1 MTGKKKSVELLAP
14 AGNFDSLI
22 AAVEAGADAVY
33 LGGKH
38 FNMRLHRKDMN
49 FSDAE
54 LEKAITYAHA
64 HDVRVYITINN
75 LISDDEIDD
84 LKTFLAYLE
93 KIQPDAIL
101 VQDLAVIELIHEMNI
116 HVPMHA
122 SVMMNVHN
130 DKMIEFLKRNGIV
143 RIVASREMTLDEF
156 SVLKERT
163 GMEIEYFVHG
173 DMCMS
178 EGGQCI
184 HSGVL
189 FGESS
194 NRGRCLKPCRWP
206 YKLIDEDTGDVLDGD
221 EQKAYKLALKDM
233 CMYRNLRDLI
243 TAGVYSFKIEGRMRP
258 PEFVRRIVS
267 IYRRAIDAYLADP
280 AGYYIN
286 EADYKKLYDG
296 RARDFTTA
304 FALGK
309 PTANDIGFDGSREP
323 RFFSKAIKE
332 AVIEDKAPNLI
343 SDFNDETDK
352 SYHHLAVRVRD
363 MNGLFAACDNG
374 ADDVY
379 IGGEAYLPNKPWTLD
394 DIRRAME
401 IAREYD
407 VRVIVMTP
415 RTTHTHE
422 LVEMR
427 SFLTAIDK
435 LRPAGI
441 SVGNI
446 GMLELAAEYTCLPI
460 QTDFA
465 LNIFNHEATKLLE
478 ENRVSMATASLELSL
493 LQLRTLIASSR
504 LPIEVIVHGAYESMI
519 CDHNI
524 PAMSLPY
531 DRFAS
536 ESFDNHRYALLDA
549 AGEKH
554 PLRMDQYGRDHI
566 YFAKDLCLYQ
576 YIKDIEGA
584 ASYRIEAQDYSPE
597 LTGKLTKLYRQVLD
611 GQIASEEMQMK
622 KLREIE
628 AISPRKF
635 GIGAFRFKT
644 SM

>member
-1 MTGKKKSVELLAP
+1 
-14 AGNFDSLI
+14 
-22 AAVEAGADAVY
+22 
-33 LGGKH
+33 
-38 FNMRLHRKDMN
+38 
-49 FSDAE
+49 
-54 LEKAITYAHA
+54 
-64 HDVRVYITINN
+64 
-75 LISDDEIDD
+75 
-84 LKTFLAYLE
+84 
-93 KIQPDAIL
+93 
-101 VQDLAVIELIHEMNI
+101 
-116 HVPMHA
+116 
-122 SVMMNVHN
+122 
-130 DKMIEFLKRNGIV
+130 
-143 RIVASREMTLDEF
+143 IVASREMTLDEL

-206 YKLIDEDTGDVLDGD
+206 YKLIDENTGDVLDGD
-221 EQKAYKLALKDM
+221 EKKAYKLALKDM

-280 AGYYIN
+280 AGYHIN

-309 PTANDIGFDGSREP
+309 PTADDIGFDGSREP
-323 RFFSKAIKE
+323 QFFSKAIKE
-332 AVIEDKAPNLI
+332 AAIEDKAPNLI

-611 GQIASEEMQMK
+611 GQIESEEMQMK

-644 SM
+644 